1 MDENLDKKTS
11 YINKIANIYQK
22 HKIKIYLLIATI
34 LTISFSYIFFKIYE
48 DNKNNLV
55 SEKYIEAGLYLAK
68 DDKIRSKKLFEE
80 IIYEK
85 NKFYSLL
92 SLNTLIEKNLVT
104 DVEKILKYF
113 KIIETMNN
121 SSQQKDLIILKKGLY
136 LINNL
141 KEKEGI
147 QLLKNLVEKNST
159 LKPIAYES
167 LDFYASFKRKIELGI
182 SRYQLVFTL

>member
-104 DVEKILKYF
+104 DVE
-113 KIIETMNN
+113 
-121 SSQQKDLIILKKGLY
+121 DLIILKKGLY

-159 LKPIAYES
+159 LKPIALEI
-167 LDFYASFKRKIELGI
+167 LNK
-182 SRYQLVFTL
+182 

>member
-55 SEKYIEAGLYLAK
+55 SEKYIEAGLYLAQ

-159 LKPIAYES
+159 LKPIALEI
-167 LDFYASFKRKIELGI
+167 LNK
-182 SRYQLVFTL
+182 

>member
-1 MDENLDKKTS
+1 M
-11 YINKIANIYQK
+11 
-22 HKIKIYLLIATI
+22 
-34 LTISFSYIFFKIYE
+34 
-48 DNKNNLV
+48 
-55 SEKYIEAGLYLAK
+55 
-68 DDKIRSKKLFEE
+68 
-80 IIYEK
+80 
-85 NKFYSLL
+85 L

-159 LKPIAYES
+159 LKPIALEI
-167 LDFYASFKRKIELGI
+167 LNK
-182 SRYQLVFTL
+182 